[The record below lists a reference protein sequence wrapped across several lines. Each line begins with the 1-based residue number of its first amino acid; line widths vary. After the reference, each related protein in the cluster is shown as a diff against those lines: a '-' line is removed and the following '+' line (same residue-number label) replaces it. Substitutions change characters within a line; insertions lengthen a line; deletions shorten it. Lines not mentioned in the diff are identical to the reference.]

1 MDRAPIYVSYI
12 CAREYNSFI
21 VCADTNLHMFGVSPA
36 IEADHQ
42 TPENQDMLQ
51 ITYLQSKKVSSKSV
65 TMCCLINWDTVVSCS
80 REPVIYAHDLIGLD
94 EPLTKYQGHTMSV
107 SAIEA
112 HKTSLASG
120 ARDCCTKLWDVET
133 TKCLFTHTKDR
144 NLPTCI
150 KWIDDSTFLQTSED
164 KSIRVFDTR
173 QGL

>member
-1 MDRAPIYVSYI
+1 
-12 CAREYNSFI
+12 
-21 VCADTNLHMFGVSPA
+21 MFGVSPA

-42 TPENQDMLQ
+42 TPENRDMLQ

-65 TMCCLINWDTVVSCS
+65 TMCCLINWDTVVTCS

-120 ARDCCTKLWDVET
+120 ARDCCIKLWDVET